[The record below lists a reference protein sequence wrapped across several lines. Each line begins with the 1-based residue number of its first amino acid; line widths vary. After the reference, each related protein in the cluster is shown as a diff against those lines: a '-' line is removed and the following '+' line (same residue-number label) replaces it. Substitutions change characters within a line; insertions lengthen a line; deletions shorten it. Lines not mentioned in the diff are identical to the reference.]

1 MNKVSLAINAILVI
15 AVIGLYVMQ
24 FSGDNTTL
32 AQEKKII
39 SESKEIIDT
48 TNLVSPQPIEEEINL
63 LEEPTSEPNEEF
75 LTINENA
82 VTEKVAF
89 LDFDRVNGE
98 WSYFK
103 REASRIEKSHQ
114 KDVSALETRK
124 QTLKAEYTN
133 YVANVQNGGIQDPAK
148 EEFLMKE
155 EALIGQVEQRLMQ
168 SAQTQVLKANSD
180 GMVKV
185 KKILKKYA
193 ERNQIKYIIATGL
206 NIASP
211 VLYNVPTLDI
221 TSEIL
226 ITLNKT
232 YK

>member
-1 MNKVSLAINAILVI
+1 
-15 AVIGLYVMQ
+15 
-24 FSGDNTTL
+24 
-32 AQEKKII
+32 
-39 SESKEIIDT
+39 
-48 TNLVSPQPIEEEINL
+48 
-63 LEEPTSEPNEEF
+63 
-75 LTINENA
+75 
-82 VTEKVAF
+82 
-89 LDFDRVNGE
+89 
-98 WSYFK
+98 
-103 REASRIEKSHQ
+103 